1 MPPQGNA
8 GGNRGPVHI
17 QSAEHAHGQ
26 PIKAPPQ
33 FQLPSDAHIE
43 QRTNNRVILNI
54 DNRTIIQ
61 NDDHSRIAHDA
72 RDVRYERL
80 PDDQTRQVVVRPDGV
95 RIVTIRNGYGDIIHR
110 SRIDPN
116 GKEIVLIYA
125 PQGDRQ
131 DPSFYRDMDV
141 GLPPIRVD
149 EAPRDYILDA
159 RGADERQY
167 VTFLEKPPIEPIR
180 RVYTLDEVRYSA
192 RLRDIMPRID
202 LDTITFATGSA
213 AIGND
218 QAQTLQELADA
229 ILAVLH
235 RDPSQMFLI
244 EGHTDAV
251 GSAQSNL
258 VLSDERA
265 ESVASLL
272 TQHFDVPPENLVT
285 QGYGEEYLKVDTQ
298 GPERSNRRVTV
309 RRITPLIRPTA
320 QN

>member
-1 MPPQGNA
+1 M
-8 GGNRGPVHI
+8 HI
-17 QSAEHAHGQ
+17 RSAEQTHGEA
-26 PIKAPPQ
+26 IKAPPR
-33 FQLPSDAHIE
+33 FQLPGDARVE
-43 QRTNNRVILNI
+43 KRTNDRVILNI

-80 PDDQTRQVVVRPDGV
+80 PNNETRQVVVRPDGV
-95 RIVTIRNGYGDIIHR
+95 RIVTIRNEYGDIVHR
-110 SRIDPN
+110 SRIDRD
-116 GKEIVLIYA
+116 GKEVVLIYA
-125 PQGDRQ
+125 PRDDRH
-131 DPSFYRDMDV
+131 DPSFYRNMNL
-141 GLPPIRVD
+141 GLPPLRIT
-149 EAPRDYILDA
+149 EPQADYILDA
-159 RGADERQY
+159 RDANEQQY
-167 VTFLEKPPIEPIR
+167 VRFLEMPPIEPIH

-213 AIGND
+213 AIGAD
-218 QAQTLQELADA
+218 QTQTLRDLADA

-258 VLSDERA
+258 ILSDERA

-272 TQHFDVPPENLVT
+272 TQQFDVPPENLVT
-285 QGYGEEYLKVDTQ
+285 QGYGEEYLKVNTQ
-298 GPERSNRRVTV
+298 GPDRANRRVTV

-320 QN
+320 RN